1 MFVFLYSGIPVGTRE
16 FPRWLQCVKAETM
29 HLRACKEEFNA
40 CCQRV
45 RKKSPFPDLEKEVS
59 AGIYPVLEVLRSQ
72 ESLGVSF
79 RCGSLK
85 IAVLKP
91 SQEVR
96 QFSCRA

>member
-1 MFVFLYSGIPVGTRE
+1 
-16 FPRWLQCVKAETM
+16 M
-29 HLRACKEEFNA
+29 HLRACKEDLNA

-59 AGIYPVLEVLRSQ
+59 TGVYQILDVLRSQ
-72 ESLGVSF
+72 EGLGVSF
-79 RCGSLK
+79 QCSNLK

-96 QFSCRA
+96 QF